1 MMPSWNVKD
10 TSCQAGEG
18 ADLNWW
24 QLYLHATH
32 LFSSFSYAMTIPDIK
47 YKEGEYH
54 PMPTLLGLVDR
65 HQHLQVISSTLLNAR
80 DSGQTSISLSW
91 YLKEEA
97 EYIAS
102 TYEPNIDF
110 GDFKSQWT
118 RRIIEMAR
126 SLSIPMVSFLMDTDG
141 SRLNEACFRRM
152 IHHHGMLYYLLSY
165 DATIATTQV
174 QRHYPTTLPAA

>member
-1 MMPSWNVKD
+1 ME
-10 TSCQAGEG
+10 CQGHQLSSGGEG
-18 ADLNWW
+18 VDLNLW

-32 LFSSFSYAMTIPDIK
+32 LFSSLSNYAMTIPNIK

-54 PMPTLLGLVDR
+54 PIPTLLDLD
-65 HQHLQVISSTLLNAR
+65 QHFQAISSTLLNAR

-97 EYIAS
+97 DYIAS
-102 TYEPNIDF
+102 TYEPHIDF

-126 SLSIPMVSFLMDTDG
+126 SLSIPMVSFLMD
-141 SRLNEACFRRM
+141 RM
-152 IHHHGMLYYLLSY
+152 IWM
-165 DATIATTQV
+165 DQD
-174 QRHYPTTLPAA
+174 

>member
-1 MMPSWNVKD
+1 MDSCLRSKYDATVDCVKD

-32 LFSSFSYAMTIPDIK
+32 LFSSFSYAMTIPNIK

-97 EYIAS
+97 DYIAS
-102 TYEPNIDF
+102 TYEPHIDF

-126 SLSIPMVSFLMDTDG
+126 SLSIPMVSFLMD
-141 SRLNEACFRRM
+141 RM
-152 IHHHGMLYYLLSY
+152 IWMDQDWMKLVLGEWF
-165 DATIATTQV
+165 TIMECCIIC
-174 QRHYPTTLPAA
+174 YPTTQQ